1 VAIEIPSLSAD
12 RLPHPE
18 WPAATSP
25 GRLLVPA
32 GRLLAALERAG
43 VATATLDG
51 LRATAAAGG
60 DAQLAVSPDHG
71 IVQLLLDGRRVPLTG
86 AAREAVLSLLGDA
99 AAAGTPAP
107 LLPAASGAVDPFLAA
122 RVAAV
127 DAQVQEARAHAGSA
141 SGAQVE
147 LAEPEATIVA
157 AAPLMRGA
165 DAAQASQS
173 LARAVDGSGLFL
185 EAHVAQWLRGERSL
199 AQVLDEVRALPRVD
213 GGATAA
219 AAAVASED
227 RARRQLDAQQNQLVR
242 LHALAWPG
250 QTMELQISEDPERRP
265 EGEATAAGLFQASL
279 SLHLP
284 RLGTVQARIRLLHD
298 TVGLQIAGEQAA
310 LLAPAL
316 QSLVSAFQSRG
327 LHLAAVD
334 LGPAVAATRKLP
346 GSP

>member
-1 VAIEIPSLSAD
+1 MAIEIPSLSAD
-12 RLPHPE
+12 RLPHPD
-18 WPAATSP
+18 WPAPASP
-25 GRLLVPA
+25 GRLLIPA
-32 GRLLAALERAG
+32 GPLLAALERAG

-51 LRATAAAGG
+51 LRAIAAAGG

-71 IVQLLLDGRRVPLTG
+71 IVQVLLDGRRVLLTG
-86 AAREAVLSLLGDA
+86 AARDAVLSLLGDTA
-99 AAAGTPAP
+99 AAVAPEP
-107 LLPAASGAVDPFLAA
+107 LLPAASGALDPYFAA

-127 DAQVQEARAHAGSA
+127 DAQVQEARAHAGSV
-141 SGAQVE
+141 SGSQVE
-147 LAEPEATIVA
+147 FAEPDAPIVA
-157 AAPLMRGA
+157 ATPLMTGA
-165 DAAQASQS
+165 DAAQASHS
-173 LARAVDGSGLFL
+173 LARAVAGSGLFL

-199 AQVLDEVRALPRVD
+199 AQVQDEVRKLPPVD

-219 AAAVASED
+219 ASAAASED

-250 QTMELQISEDPERRP
+250 QTMDLQISEDPERRP
-265 EGEATAAGLFQASL
+265 EGEAAGTGLFQASL

-316 QSLVSAFQSRG
+316 QGLVSALQSRG
-327 LHLAAVD
+327 LNLAAVD
-334 LGPAVAATRKLP
+334 LGPAVTASRKLP